1 MPRSATVVGEART
14 DERELRPAA
23 AQLAARCLDEL
34 LQLLVGVAVSQ
45 LVPVANLRA
54 WRKSSGLRGRR
65 REQN

>member
-1 MPRSATVVGEART
+1 MLQFLRKLPKDLEA
-14 DERELRPAA
+14 LRHG
-23 AQLAARCLDEL
+23 LAARCLDEL